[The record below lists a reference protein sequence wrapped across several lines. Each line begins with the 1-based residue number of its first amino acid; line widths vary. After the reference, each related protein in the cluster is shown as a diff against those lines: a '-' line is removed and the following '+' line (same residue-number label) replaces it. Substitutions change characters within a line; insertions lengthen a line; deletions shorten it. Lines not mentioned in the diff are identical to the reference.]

1 MFISALK
8 CNAFSQPAFQEYPN
22 FECVQLSWSV
32 LILIVLTLHLSL
44 PILLNHGYLKRIFF
58 HSGSALIKLLMN

>member
-32 LILIVLTLHLSL
+32 LILIVLTFHLSL
-44 PILLNHGYLKRIFF
+44 PILLNHG
-58 HSGSALIKLLMN
+58 